1 MHEFAIA
8 DSIKEIVYD
17 NISGLENFEKIEVQS
32 ITLKHGLLSQ
42 LVPDILIDA
51 FASIVIDDKH
61 LKNAELKLEVIYPLL
76 KCLACENDFSSQS
89 KEALFLPCPHCNN
102 VGSFKLLQGKEML
115 VEHIEAKEI
124 D

>member
-8 DSIKEIVYD
+8 NSIKEIVYQ
-17 NISGLENFEKIEVQS
+17 NISSLENFEKIEVQS

-51 FASIVIDDKH
+51 FNSIVIDDKH
-61 LKNAELKLEVIYPLL
+61 LKNAQLNLEVIYPLL
-76 KCLACENDFSSQS
+76 KCNACKEEFTSQS
-89 KEALFLPCPHCNN
+89 KEALFMPCPHCQN
-102 VGSFKLLQGKEML
+102 VGSFTLLQGKEMI

-124 D
+124 